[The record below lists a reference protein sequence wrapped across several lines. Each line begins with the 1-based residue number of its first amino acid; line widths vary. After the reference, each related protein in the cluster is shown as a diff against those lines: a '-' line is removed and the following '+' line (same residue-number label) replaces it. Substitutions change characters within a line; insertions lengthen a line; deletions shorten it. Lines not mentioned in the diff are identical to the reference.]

1 MPHGFLRFG
10 ATGLA
15 RNDYCFERSALTVRC
30 CRVSYRTALTGASAF
45 AALLMVLVSLTPVY
59 AAWPDRPL
67 RVVVGSSAGGGGDI
81 LARTLAP
88 RLNEALGQPLV
99 VDNRGGAAGAI
110 ACEIVARAVPDGHTL
125 LLASVGMLAINPGL
139 YAKLQYAP
147 LRDFRPVTML
157 AAAPYVL
164 VVNPNVAAKSV
175 RELIAL
181 AASKPGGMNF
191 ASGGTG
197 TGNHFSGE
205 LFKLLAGVELVH
217 VPYKG
222 TGPALT
228 DVLAGQVQIM
238 FSNLLPAMPH
248 VKAGR
253 LRALAVTSAQRSPSA
268 PELPSVGEAL
278 PGYATTVWHGL
289 LLPVGAPPAVAAR
302 LHRDVTAILREPEI
316 KSRLAAQGTDTVGNS
331 SEEFTAVIREETQK
345 WAKVIA
351 RAGVKAE

>member
-1 MPHGFLRFG
+1 MRGRYRLI
-10 ATGLA
+10 A
-15 RNDYCFERSALTVRC
+15 Y
-30 CRVSYRTALTGASAF
+30 YRTAFAGASALRSARRCLLPMLF
-45 AALLMVLVSLTPVY
+45 AVCAYAAPAP
-59 AAWPDRPL
+59 AAWPERPL

-88 RLNEALGQPLV
+88 KLGDALGQPLV
-99 VDNRGGAAGAI
+99 TDNRGGAAGAI
-110 ACEIVARAVPDGHTL
+110 ACEIVARAAPDGYTV

-139 YAKLQYAP
+139 YPDLQYAP
-147 LRDFRPVTML
+147 LRDFRPVTLL

-164 VVNPNVAAKSV
+164 VINPAVAAKSV

-181 AASKPGGMNF
+181 ASAKPNALNF

-205 LFKLLAGVELVH
+205 LFKLLTGVELVH

-228 DVLAGQVQIM
+228 DVLGGQVQIM
-238 FSNLLPAMPH
+238 FSNLLPALPH
-248 VKAGR
+248 VRAGR

-268 PELPSVGEAL
+268 PELPSIGETV

-289 LLPVGAPPAVAAR
+289 LLPVKTPPPIAAR
-302 LHRDVTAILREPEI
+302 LHREVTAILRQAEI
-316 KSRLAAQGTDTVGNS
+316 KNRLAAQGTDTVGNS
-331 SEEFTAVIREETQK
+331 PDEFAALIRDETQK